1 MSAMGSLQKIVN
13 KLGPR
18 ITKVITQHP
27 EILEEIRDK
36 AIEAAGDVIE
46 FIGDILTDPFS

>member
-1 MSAMGSLQKIVN
+1 MSAMGSLQKMAY
-13 KLGPR
+13 KLIPR
-18 ITKVITQHP
+18 ITRELEQHP